1 MALYFFHLHE
11 CGTATLDHDGL
22 DRNSLEDVRAEALR
36 AAREVMCAE
45 VAEGK
50 LCLAC
55 YIEVH
60 DEAGGVV
67 MTVPFKEA
75 VAVTGI

>member
-1 MALYFFHLHE
+1 MARYFFHLHE

-22 DRNSLEDVRAEALR
+22 DRDSLDGVRSEALR

-45 VAEGK
+45 VAEGE

-60 DEAGGVV
+60 DEAGEIV

-75 VAVTGI
+75 VIVTGV

>member
-1 MALYFFHLHE
+1 
-11 CGTATLDHDGL
+11 
-22 DRNSLEDVRAEALR
+22 
-36 AAREVMCAE
+36 MCAE
-45 VAEGK
+45 VTEGK

-60 DEAGGVV
+60 DETGDVV

-75 VAVTGI
+75 VTVTGV